1 MISVTQI
8 HFVEE
13 HWEAIAKR
21 ALARIRSE
29 VLHSEG
35 LSDQMIVD
43 RSQELFG
50 HLGDWLVSPDPLLLT
65 AKYEQ
70 VGRMRAREHIYLYDL
85 VRCMQILR
93 QSAVDYI
100 REHELKEH
108 SVLLRSENELE
119 YRIDRFFDL
128 VVYQM
133 VKGYELTLRSQ
144 PGGVAAK
151 AS

>member
-1 MISVTQI
+1 
-8 HFVEE
+8 
-13 HWEAIAKR
+13 
-21 ALARIRSE
+21 
-29 VLHSEG
+29 
-35 LSDQMIVD
+35 MIVD

-50 HLGDWLVSPDPLLLT
+50 HLEDWLVAPDALLLT
-65 AKYEQ
+65 ARYEQ
-70 VGRMRAREHIYLYDL
+70 VGGMRAREHIYLHDL

-93 QSAVDYI
+93 QAAVDYI
-100 REHELKEH
+100 RENELREH

-133 VKGYELTLRSQ
+133 VKGYELTLRAQ
-144 PGGVAAK
+144 PEVAVAK